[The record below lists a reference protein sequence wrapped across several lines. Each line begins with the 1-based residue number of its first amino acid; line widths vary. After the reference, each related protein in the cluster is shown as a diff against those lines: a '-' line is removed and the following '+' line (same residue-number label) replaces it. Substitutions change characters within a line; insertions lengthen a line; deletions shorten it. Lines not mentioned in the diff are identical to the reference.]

1 MKKIISFIVALMF
14 SSLALAAPNI
24 TQVTYT
30 DDGYLEIRG
39 SGFGSKSPVQPLV
52 WMDFEAGNSSALSR
66 FDPATPIGGTAIA
79 DPDRQGNRV
88 LLFDASSWQSSG
100 GPRGAIFESDRLYI
114 NLQRYYRFAIN
125 NPDLLGSSGGGGL
138 NLKVIRLWTGFT
150 QPHINNIYFG
160 YQGKEGLSSGRIA
173 AEYSGVQTNWTGDTA
188 PQKALSWLNEEFF
201 YQASDIDQQNGVFQY
216 VRDGIA
222 ARARLEQHRTSERP
236 NRYRQL
242 WFDQVSNYSLPN
254 PLEILY
260 DNIYVDETYAR
271 VLVTNAATPGEYQWA
286 KMQIPVEWRDDFIRV
301 KAQLD
306 HLASPQ
312 VYLYV
317 FNAQNQT
324 QAQGYR
330 LCPRCPKPP
339 AI

>member
-138 NLKVIRLWTGFT
+138 
-150 QPHINNIYFG
+150 
-160 YQGKEGLSSGRIA
+160 
-173 AEYSGVQTNWTGDTA
+173 
-188 PQKALSWLNEEFF
+188 
-201 YQASDIDQQNGVFQY
+201 
-216 VRDGIA
+216 
-222 ARARLEQHRTSERP
+222 
-236 NRYRQL
+236 
-242 WFDQVSNYSLPN
+242 
-254 PLEILY
+254 
-260 DNIYVDETYAR
+260 
-271 VLVTNAATPGEYQWA
+271 
-286 KMQIPVEWRDDFIRV
+286 
-301 KAQLD
+301 
-306 HLASPQ
+306 
-312 VYLYV
+312 
-317 FNAQNQT
+317 
-324 QAQGYR
+324 
-330 LCPRCPKPP
+330 
-339 AI
+339 